1 MLIHLVLSLLIAQ
14 RDVLVAYVGRD
25 PEQDLSENRF
35 FQENFPLK
43 IVYFFEK
50 NKISTVKFLSS
61 ILSNRS

>member
-1 MLIHLVLSLLIAQ
+1 MLIYLVFSLLIAQ